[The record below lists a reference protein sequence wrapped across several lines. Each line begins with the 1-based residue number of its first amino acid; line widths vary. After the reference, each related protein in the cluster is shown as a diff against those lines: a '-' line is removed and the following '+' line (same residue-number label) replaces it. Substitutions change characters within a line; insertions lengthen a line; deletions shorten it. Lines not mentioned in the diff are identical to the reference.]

1 MTELLRLDSVTVRRG
16 QKVVLENLDFS
27 LNSSEILVIR
37 GSNGSGKSTLVES
50 ICGLLRLESG
60 SAFAYEQLI
69 RDSEEEGNYQYI
81 P

>member
-16 QKVVLENLDFS
+16 QKIVLDNLDFN

-37 GSNGSGKSTLVES
+37 GSNGSGKSTLIES
-50 ICGLLRLESG
+50 ICGLLRLENG

-69 RDSEEEGNYQYI
+69 RDSEVQKI
-81 P
+81 VKK